1 MRLLYRA
8 QHIFDAQ
15 MVLNLLQQHGLRGWV
30 EGAALTGAAGELPV
44 HDVVRVMVHND
55 DCAAAQKL
63 LRDWES
69 GSFTLPAG
77 DDALLSPLPPPN
89 HNHDRSICD
98 MPDGSTKSTG
108 NKTGSTSG
116 TDSGTDSDTETL
128 DTLPR
133 ASGTFRFTRELFF
146 AGLLLV
152 ALSMVAGAL
161 RSLFFH

>member
-1 MRLLYRA
+1 
-8 QHIFDAQ
+8 

-55 DCAAAQKL
+55 DCEAAQAL

-89 HNHDRSICD
+89 HSHENSVCA
-98 MPDGSTKSTG
+98 MPDDSTGNTG
-108 NKTGSTSG
+108 NKTGNTSG

-133 ASGTFRFTRELFF
+133 SSGTFRFIRMLCF

-161 RSLFFH
+161 RSIFFH